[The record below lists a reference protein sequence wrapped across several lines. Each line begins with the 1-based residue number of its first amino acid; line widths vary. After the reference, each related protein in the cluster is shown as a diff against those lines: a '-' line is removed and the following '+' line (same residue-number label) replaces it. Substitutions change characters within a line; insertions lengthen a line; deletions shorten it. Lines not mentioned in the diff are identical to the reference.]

1 MRGALLSAVLL
12 LAGCASMDKNE
23 CVSANWYAIGL
34 EDGAQGRG
42 VDRLGAHRRACAE
55 HKVSPDGER
64 YAAGHREGLRSFCTY
79 ERGYALGRSG
89 KSTTTTC
96 PPELRLVFLAGYSRG
111 LEFHDLQR
119 RLNQV
124 NLDIRKT
131 KASLAEPG
139 VSPRRRTRTISK
151 AGASPPGPYR
161 RVSRRTPSA
170 RSCRST
176 IS

>member
-64 YAAGHREGLRSFCTY
+64 YAAGHGEGLKSFCTY

-89 KSTTTTC
+89 KATTATC
-96 PPELRLVFLAGYSRG
+96 PPGLREDFLAGYGRG
-111 LEFHDLQR
+111 RELHGLQR
-119 RLNQV
+119 NLDQV
-124 NLDIRKT
+124 NADIRKT
-131 KASLAEPG
+131 KAGLAEPG
-139 VSPRRRTRTISK
+139 VSPRTRSQL
-151 AGASPPGPYR
+151 AERLEGLSSEGAQLEQDMPCKS
-161 RVSRRTPSA
+161 
-170 RSCRST
+170 
-176 IS
+176 